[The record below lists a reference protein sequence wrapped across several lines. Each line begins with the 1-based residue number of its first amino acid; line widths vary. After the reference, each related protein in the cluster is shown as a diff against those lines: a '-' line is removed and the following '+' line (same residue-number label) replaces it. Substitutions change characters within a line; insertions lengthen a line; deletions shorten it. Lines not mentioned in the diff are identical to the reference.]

1 MNDKLTPSEYVT
13 EQEFHAFMR
22 VQSLGTIN
30 MASPD
35 AAVMA
40 LIDKETHMLIL
51 RQYEEL
57 YESYGE
63 PK

>member
-1 MNDKLTPSEYVT
+1 MNDKLKPTEFVT
-13 EQEFHAFMR
+13 ENQFHAFMR
-22 VQSLGTIN
+22 VKSVGTVN

-40 LIDKETHMLIL
+40 LIDKETHMHIL
-51 RQYEEL
+51 RNYEEL